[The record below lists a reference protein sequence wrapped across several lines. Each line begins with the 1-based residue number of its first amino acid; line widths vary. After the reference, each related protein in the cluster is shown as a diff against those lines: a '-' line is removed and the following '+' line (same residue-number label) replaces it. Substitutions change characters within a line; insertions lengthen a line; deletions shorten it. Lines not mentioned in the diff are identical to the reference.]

1 MSCKIL
7 PEQVKWLDGQ
17 VFAFIPKVKGSNLT
31 NGVVCG
37 EQWYVDRIFSY
48 LIPII
53 NA

>member
-1 MSCKIL
+1 M
-7 PEQVKWLDGQ
+7 VK
-17 VFAFIPKVKGSNLT
+17 VFGFIPKVKGSNLT
-31 NGVVCG
+31 SGVVCD